1 MHTEVVRQ
9 RLKITQAKWEDNI
22 ETDVKEVRR
31 YSVDW
36 IHMAQNMTHWRVLM
50 NVGPNKRRVI

>member
-9 RLKITQAKWEDNI
+9 RLKRSRAKWEDNI

-31 YSVDW
+31 YGVDW
-36 IHMAQNMTHWRVLM
+36 IHMAQNMAQWRVLV